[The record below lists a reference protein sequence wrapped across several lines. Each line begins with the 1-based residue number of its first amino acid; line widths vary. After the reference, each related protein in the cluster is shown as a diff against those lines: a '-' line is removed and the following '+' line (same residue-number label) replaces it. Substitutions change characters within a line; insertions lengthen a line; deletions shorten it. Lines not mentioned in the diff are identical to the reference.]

1 MNDKIYVKPD
11 KGGRK
16 QQIKMLKTFN
26 IREQIR
32 LTKELEKLSIEL
44 SKLEEEERSL

>member
-1 MNDKIYVKPD
+1 MNDNIYIKPD

-26 IREQIR
+26 KSEQIR
-32 LTKELEKLSIEL
+32 LTKELEKLSIEF
-44 SKLEEEERSL
+44 SELEEEERNL

>member
-26 IREQIR
+26 KREQNR
-32 LTKELEKLSIEL
+32 LTKELEQLKLDL
-44 SKLEEEERSL
+44 SKLEEEEKIL